1 MPHTLPVPPLGSFE
15 FSSEFLPEEV
25 DYSEAFDFGVDFSFL
40 PEVDFLATSSPGD
53 DEFEYDN
60 VSCDVSFVSYVSL
73 LSDPKR
79 RRQKKRKKRS
89 KNRTNYR
96 ASVRTSCWYINFL
109 APGHVRELTHELSTS
124 DRYSEFHQY
133 VSHASLQGG
142 GAHYISDDAGLR
154 T

>member
-1 MPHTLPVPPLGSFE
+1 M
-15 FSSEFLPEEV
+15 
-25 DYSEAFDFGVDFSFL
+25 
-40 PEVDFLATSSPGD
+40 DFLATSSPGD

-96 ASVRTSCWYINFL
+96 ASVRTSCWYIIFL

-142 GAHYISDDAGLR
+142 GAHYIADDAGLR